1 MEQIIP
7 FSELEPFFLSSFP
20 KELKRETTFLDII
33 NRQTKENTISA
44 IYAHFLDWR
53 NSDKIAELFLSS
65 LQELIKEKSTK
76 DFNLVDYTVYTEYI
90 TKENKGRI
98 DIVIESK
105 ESKSVIIIE
114 NKIYHYLGND
124 LVNYWDTFAYKS
136 ENKVGI
142 VLGLTNI
149 PTSNDNFISI
159 THLEWVTKIEKFI
172 KEDNFSIREKIHIE
186 DFISNIKHVTNEN
199 IMNENIKFYLN
210 HSEKIEQAIR
220 FKDETA
226 KFVIAAINK
235 TALHFGWEMY
245 GNTLNYKQIW
255 DKEKDI
261 RIFYTL
267 FPDDIIK
274 KRELKIVIEIDGNAR
289 AYYDQLVEVLEKEHF
304 FEGEFKKSNDK
315 NIFYAHVGYKC
326 FPNIED
332 VKFDILDSHLIETI
346 NELESTR
353 TTIINKLEELGYQ
366 NIKQDIKQCQ

>member
-7 FSELEPFFLSSFP
+7 FSELESFFLLPFP
-20 KELKRETTFLDII
+20 KESERETTFLDII

-124 LVNYWDTFAYKS
+124 LVNYWETFSYKYD
-136 ENKVGI
+136 NKVGI

-149 PTSNDNFISI
+149 PTGNDNFISI
-159 THLEWVTKIEKFI
+159 THLEWVTKIENII
-172 KEDNFSIREKIHIE
+172 KEDNFSKREKIHIE
-186 DFISNIKHVTNEN
+186 DFISNIKKVTNEN
-199 IMNENIKFYLN
+199 IMNENIKFYLD
-210 HSEKIEQAIR
+210 HSEKIEQAIK

-226 KFVIAAINK
+226 RFVIAAINK

-255 DKEKDI
+255 DKENDI

-267 FPDDIIK
+267 FPDAIIK
-274 KRELKIVIEIDGNAR
+274 KRELKIVFEIDGNAR
-289 AYYDQLVEVLEKEHF
+289 DYYDKLIDVLENIDF
-304 FEGEFKKSNDK
+304 FTGEFKRSDYK
-315 NIFYAHVGYKC
+315 NSFCAHVGYKC
-326 FPNIED
+326 FPNID
-332 VKFDILDSHLIETI
+332 DLNFDNLDSHLIETI
-346 NELESTR
+346 NGLESTR
-353 TTIINKLEELGYQ
+353 TTIIKKLEELGYQ
-366 NIKQDIKQCQ
+366 NIK